1 MARIKACHDFVPK
14 SARALS
20 PSLPDIFPRSTTS
33 MSRTPTSKYGSSSS
47 SSSCGSTSCQGI
59 ATRKATRTLAGG
71 EEITDGCAAS
81 SVAGGGG
88 GGGGGA
94 GSERKGLCRRTR
106 LRICARAARCIGTW
120 TSCEF
125 SAGGWMG
132 ALAGGAMSD
141 AEKGF
146 MEPHR
151 SSSSFLLPPA
161 GIAKYASYITGLGRV
176 L

>member
-33 MSRTPTSKYGSSSS
+33 TSRTPTSKYGSSSS

-59 ATRKATRTLAGG
+59 ATRKATRTLVGG

-81 SVAGGGG
+81 SVTGSGGP
-88 GGGGGA
+88 
-94 GSERKGLCRRTR
+94 EWKGLCRRTR

-120 TSCEF
+120 TGCEF
-125 SAGGWMG
+125 SAGGWTG
-132 ALAGGAMSD
+132 AFAGGAMSD
-141 AEKGF
+141 AENGF

-151 SSSSFLLPPA
+151 SSSSFLLLPA
-161 GIAKYASYITGLGRV
+161 GIAKYASYITGLGR
-176 L
+176 LL